1 MSRVMDELDIP
12 LPKTRLN
19 NSGWGRPP
27 EQYRTPGIGAGI
39 IIFLPALLKHWSRYS
54 PDERVLDQLIN
65 LLSDG
70 REAVPALASQRAT
83 IIRNLAKE
91 RGWLDGVIM
100 TCSVAPYSSPQSYY
114 SDHLQLD
121 DTQTTLA
128 VLAVACAHPPAVIW
142 DAAPS
147 WNMRQS
153 GEVVSLRWVR
163 RSLASPVAR
172 EAWESL
178 QRSMEGVR

>member
-1 MSRVMDELDIP
+1 MSNVTDGLDIP
-12 LPKTRLN
+12 LPHAQLN

-27 EQYRTPGIGAGI
+27 EQYRTPAIGTGIV
-39 IIFLPALLKHWSRYS
+39 IFLPDLLRLWPRYS
-54 PDERVLDQLIN
+54 PDQQVLDQLIS

-70 REAVPALASQRAT
+70 RQTAPARESDRVT
-83 IIRNLAKE
+83 IVRNLARE

-100 TCSVAPYSSPQSYY
+100 TCSVAPSSLPSDYY
-114 SDHLQLD
+114 WDDLQVND
-121 DTQTTLA
+121 VQVTLA

-153 GEVVSLRWVR
+153 REVVSLRWLR
-163 RSLASPVAR
+163 QSHASPVAR
-172 EAWESL
+172 KAWDSL
-178 QRSMEGVR
+178 KQFMVSVL

>member
-1 MSRVMDELDIP
+1 MSRVMNELDIP
-12 LPKTRLN
+12 LPKARLN

-39 IIFLPALLKHWSRYS
+39 IVFLPALLKHWSRYS
-54 PDERVLDQLIN
+54 PDQRVLDQLIN

-70 REAVPALASQRAT
+70 RVAVPALASHCAT
-83 IIRNLAKE
+83 IIRDLAQE
-91 RGWLDGVIM
+91 RGWLDGVVM
-100 TCSVAPYSSPQSYY
+100 TCSVAPYSPPRNYY
-114 SDHLQLD
+114 ADDLQLD
-121 DTQTTLA
+121 DTQATLA

-147 WNMRQS
+147 WNTRQS

-178 QRSMEGVR
+178 QRFTEGV